1 MEMID
6 MDVIFERRMET
17 RLDEFKW
24 LYFELYE
31 GQETRFRELCQKM
44 RHFYNA
50 RPTALRELDMAREQ
64 HPDWYKKNDRIGM
77 MMYTDAFAGNLKGVE
92 KHLDYLKK
100 CKVNYLHLMPL
111 LATTEGKSDGG
122 YAVSDYRKVQ
132 EKLGTMEDL
141 RSLTESCHKQQM
153 CVCLDYV
160 MNHTS
165 EDHEWALRARSGE
178 KEYQDRYFFFDT
190 DEIPNVYEQT
200 VPQVFPKTAPGN
212 FTYLEDIH
220 KYVMTT
226 FYPYQWDLNYRNPA
240 VFNEMVYNL
249 LFLANQGIDVVR
261 IDAVPYI
268 WKQLGTNC
276 RNLPQVHSIVR
287 MMRIISEIVC
297 PGILLLGEVVMEPK
311 ELAPYFGTVEKPEC
325 HLLYN
330 VITMATLWHTV
341 ATRDVRLLKS
351 QMDQVNALPKEYS
364 FLNYLRCHDDIG
376 WGLDY
381 GRLREWGMEE
391 VPHKQFLNDY
401 FLGNFPG
408 STSSGELYNYDP
420 ATGDARFCGTTA
432 SMCGIEKGNPDG
444 VELDLMLHAFLMF
457 QSGIP
462 VIYSGDEV
470 AACNDWSYLTDV
482 HKAEDSRYIHRGAF
496 DWSKVEE
503 IEKSQ
508 TVVSKIFHGLTELET
523 ARESDSIFDSDA
535 NVYTIETHNASVLGM
550 VRIRGDEWMIGL
562 FNFSDQDQRV
572 WIVEMQEHYRNVFTG
587 KKTSQETFTMLPH
600 EFLWLKKCETLT

>member
-1 MEMID
+1 
-6 MDVIFERRMET
+6 
-17 RLDEFKW
+17 
-24 LYFELYE
+24 
-31 GQETRFRELCQKM
+31 
-44 RHFYNA
+44 
-50 RPTALRELDMAREQ
+50 
-64 HPDWYKKNDRIGM
+64 
-77 MMYTDAFAGNLKGVE
+77 
-92 KHLDYLKK
+92 
-100 CKVNYLHLMPL
+100 MPL

-132 EKLGTMEDL
+132 EKLGTMEDF
-141 RSLTESCHKQQM
+141 RSLTESCHKQQI

-226 FYPYQWDLNYRNPA
+226 FYPYQWDLNYRNPV

-268 WKQLGTNC
+268 WKKLGTNC
-276 RNLPQVHSIVR
+276 RNLPQVHSMVR

-330 VITMATLWHTV
+330 VTTMATLWHTV

-420 ATGDARFCGTTA
+420 TTGDARFCGTTA
-432 SMCGIEKGNPDG
+432 SMCGIEKGNLDG
-444 VELDLMLHAFLMF
+444 VELDLMLHAFLLF

-503 IEKSQ
+503 IEKNQ

-600 EFLWLKKCETLT
+600 EFLWLKKCETLA